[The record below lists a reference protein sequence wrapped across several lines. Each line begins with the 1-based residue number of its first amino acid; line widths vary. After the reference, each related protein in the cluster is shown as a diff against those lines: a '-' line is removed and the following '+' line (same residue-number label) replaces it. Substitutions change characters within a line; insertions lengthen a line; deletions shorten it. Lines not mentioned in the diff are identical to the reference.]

1 MSTSQWSSTNSLTTK
16 ASYVPTSQTAKLVG
30 NTGINAS
37 DQFGYSIAI
46 SGDGLYIAV
55 GAYTDDTFSTNAG
68 AVYIF
73 FKSGGSWTQQA
84 KFYGNSV
91 GSNSYFSAYGI
102 SLTQDGSRLVAS
114 QQNGSYGAGSG
125 RTYVFARTG
134 SSWTQE
140 AILER
145 PNGGGS
151 DYGVACAI
159 SGDGLTVAIGAHG
172 WNSYTGLFSIFT
184 RSGTAWSYRNS
195 FVASDPS
202 TSSLFGYSIS
212 LNYNGM
218 YVIVGAYGVLN
229 NTGAAYIFYGNLNAY
244 TQQAKLI
251 ASDGVFSDY
260 FGYAVAIDY
269 NANRV
274 IIGSYI
280 ADPSNVSNA
289 GKAYVF
295 SRSGT
300 TWTQEAILSAS
311 NKTTNSYFGYS
322 VDISDNGDVVVV
334 GAYAADPG
342 GITDAGSAY
351 VFSRIGTT
359 WSEQTIL
366 SASDK
371 ASSDTFGRS
380 VGISG
385 DKVSI
390 CVGAN
395 LDDITYIDQGSTY
408 VFT

>member
-1 MSTSQWSSTNSLTTK
+1 MSISKWSNTNNLTTK
-16 ASYVPTSQTAKLVG
+16 AAYVPTSQTAKLVG
-30 NTGINAS
+30 NSGINSS

-46 SGDGLYIAV
+46 SGDGLYIAI
-55 GAYTDDTFSTNAG
+55 GAYTDDTSSANAG

-73 FKSGGSWTQQA
+73 SKSGGSWVQQA
-84 KFYGNSV
+84 KFYGNAAF
-91 GSNSYFSAYGI
+91 SNSYFSAYGI

-114 QQNGSYGAGSG
+114 QQNGSFGTGSG
-125 RTYVFARTG
+125 KTYVFVRTG

-140 AILER
+140 AVLER
-145 PNGGGS
+145 PSGAGG

-159 SGDGLTVAIGAHG
+159 SGDGLTVAIGARG

-184 RSGTAWSYRNS
+184 RSGAAWSYRNS
-195 FVASDPS
+195 FLASDA
-202 TSSLFGYSIS
+202 SSGSMFGYSIS

-218 YVIVGAYGVLN
+218 YVVVGAHGALT
-229 NTGAAYIFYGNLNAY
+229 NTGAAYIFYGNFNVY
-244 TQQAKLI
+244 TQQAKLV
-251 ASDGVFSDY
+251 ASDGITNDY
-260 FGYAVAIDY
+260 FGYSVAIDY

-274 IIGSYI
+274 IIGSYT
-280 ADPSNVSNA
+280 ADPAGISDA
-289 GKAYVF
+289 GKAYIF
-295 SRSGT
+295 SRSGA

-311 NKTTNSYFGYS
+311 NKTTNSMFGCS
-322 VDISDNGDVVVV
+322 VDISDDGDVVVV
-334 GAYAADPG
+334 GAFAADPG

-371 ASSDTFGRS
+371 ATNDTFGRS

-395 LDDITYIDQGSTY
+395 LDDITYIDQGSAY
-408 VFT
+408 VFG